1 MVRPFVRPQY
11 FRRLSVGTL
20 RNHSVLDQLE
30 TEQALHAFS
39 TPSNHS
45 QMPWDGHLKSS
56 GRRVHE
62 SLIQMEDI
70 LNICCE
76 L

>member
-1 MVRPFVRPQY
+1 MAHPFVRPQY
-11 FRRLSVGTL
+11 FRLLSVATL
-20 RNHSVLDQLE
+20 RNHSVLAQIE
-30 TEQALHAFS
+30 TEQALHAFL

-45 QMPWDGHLKSS
+45 QPPWDGHLKGSN
-56 GRRVHE
+56 RRVHE

-70 LNICCE
+70 LKFCCE